1 MTAPTQAQIEAALR
15 DLVERLDFVHDDRA
29 YKSVWAVNQLHVG
42 PYSGPTYEKELE
54 KAKAVLTAAAEAGEN
69 EIEKLRRQ
77 RIEFDCRYTMGKVA
91 DLTGNHCPIDK
102 PCLRCQNERLEAAT
116 IERCAQVAERTPCLG
131 YGKEPGEVIAA
142 AIRALKD
149 QP

>member
-1 MTAPTQAQIEAALR
+1 MTTPTQAQIEALQSIKKLR
-15 DLVERLDFVHDDRA
+15 DETPGTNRNDYDAGYNRA
-29 YKSVWAVNQLHVG
+29 
-42 PYSGPTYEKELE
+42 LE
-54 KAKAVLTAAAEAGEN
+54 VCGDIAEAVLTAAAEAGEN